1 MVGLELSGHGWT
13 GVVRALLDWSCPGLV
28 GLELS
33 GPCWTGVV
41 RALLDWSCPGL
52 VGLDEIYEFFPCS
65 FEYIVF

>member
-1 MVGLELSGHGWT
+1 MVGLELSGHG
-13 GVVRALLDWSCPGLV
+13 
-28 GLELS
+28 
-33 GPCWTGVV
+33 WTGVV